1 MKSKI
6 KPVIATVFLLSL
18 AFFITE
24 AVIIQNGILSAKKQF
39 VYNVEKNFDRD
50 KIISELNGIENEES
64 FINNLSEELSDMP
77 YIKTIIMLN
86 ADGMTAMT
94 SFISSKKQNK
104 LTEQQKQLLFDTAK
118 QAYFDADFSTP
129 HWIKSSE
136 KNESVRYDF
145 LFSFNEMPTVLLIEF
160 KLEPLKAALQEDN
173 TFFFLIETATGFLIL
188 QLTAILFYVD
198 YFKKKEKLEEEHNCF
213 INGIAH
219 ELKTPLSEAISLT
232 DCCFISD
239 NEEKRQ
245 QYLSKITNCLDGM
258 GKTIEM
264 FLKNSSLT
272 TEKPKRENFS
282 LTIAAK
288 EKINEFSPLFL
299 KKELN
304 LQFNAS
310 EPLYICG
317 DKQLISIVIENFLS
331 NALKYTIPHGN
342 VKVKVYRK
350 GHNAIFSIFNETDTS
365 LNIKT
370 IWDSAYKL
378 GNGTG
383 RVNGVGLSLCK
394 KILCSN
400 KYHYGCKKESGG
412 VIFFFETKTKKTK
425 GEH

>member
-1 MKSKI
+1 MKPKK
-6 KPVIATVFLLSL
+6 KPVIATVILLTF

-24 AVIIQNGILSAKKQF
+24 TVIIQNGIFSAKKQF
-39 VYNVEKNFDRD
+39 VYNVERNFDRD
-50 KIISELNGIENEES
+50 QIINELNDIENAED
-64 FINNLSEELSDMP
+64 FINNLSQELADMP
-77 YIKTIIMLN
+77 YIKTFIMLN

-94 SFISSKKQNK
+94 SFISSKQKNN
-104 LTEQQKQLLFDTAK
+104 LTEQQKQILLETAK

-173 TFFFLIETATGFLIL
+173 TFFLLIETATGFLIL
-188 QLTAILFYVD
+188 QSAAILFYIA

-219 ELKTPLSEAISLT
+219 ELKTPLSEAINLT
-232 DCCFISD
+232 DCCSIAA
-239 NEEKRQ
+239 NEEKKQ
-245 QYLSKITNCLDGM
+245 QYLNKITICLDSM
-258 GKTIEM
+258 SKTIEM

-288 EKINEFSPLFL
+288 EKINEYSPLFL
-299 KKELN
+299 KKGLN

-310 EPLYICG
+310 ESLCICG

-331 NALKYTIPHGN
+331 NALKYTVPHGN
-342 VKVKVYRK
+342 VKVEANRK
-350 GHNAIFSIFNETDTS
+350 GQNAIFSVFNETDTS
-365 LNIKT
+365 LNSKT

-378 GNGTG
+378 DNGTG

-400 KYHYGCKKESGG
+400 KYHYGCKKENGG
-412 VIFFFETKTKKTK
+412 VIFFFETKIKKTK

>member
-1 MKSKI
+1 MKPKK
-6 KPVIATVFLLSL
+6 KPVIATVILLTF

-24 AVIIQNGILSAKKQF
+24 TVIIQNGIFSAKKQF
-39 VYNVEKNFDRD
+39 VYNVERNFDRD
-50 KIISELNGIENEES
+50 QIINELNDIENAED
-64 FINNLSEELSDMP
+64 FINNLSQELADMP
-77 YIKTIIMLN
+77 YIKTFIMLN

-94 SFISSKKQNK
+94 SFISSKQKNN
-104 LTEQQKQLLFDTAK
+104 LTEQQKQILLETAK

-173 TFFFLIETATGFLIL
+173 TFFLLIETATGFLIL
-188 QLTAILFYVD
+188 QSAAILFYID

-219 ELKTPLSEAISLT
+219 ELKTPLSEAINLT
-232 DCCFISD
+232 DCCSIAA
-239 NEEKRQ
+239 NEEKKQ
-245 QYLSKITNCLDGM
+245 QYLNKITICLDSM
-258 GKTIEM
+258 SKTIEM

-288 EKINEFSPLFL
+288 EKINEYSPLFL
-299 KKELN
+299 KKGLN

-310 EPLYICG
+310 ESLCICG

-331 NALKYTIPHGN
+331 NALKYTVPHGN
-342 VKVKVYRK
+342 VKVEANRK
-350 GHNAIFSIFNETDTS
+350 GQNAIFSVFNETDTS
-365 LNIKT
+365 LNSKT

-378 GNGTG
+378 DNGTG

-400 KYHYGCKKESGG
+400 KYHYGCKKEDGG
-412 VIFFFETKTKKTK
+412 VIFFFETKIKKTK

>member
-1 MKSKI
+1 MKPKK
-6 KPVIATVFLLSL
+6 KPVIATVILLTF

-24 AVIIQNGILSAKKQF
+24 TVIIQNGIFSAKKQF
-39 VYNVEKNFDRD
+39 VYNVERNFDRD
-50 KIISELNGIENEES
+50 QIINELNDIENAED
-64 FINNLSEELSDMP
+64 FINNLSQELADMP
-77 YIKTIIMLN
+77 YIKTFIMLN

-94 SFISSKKQNK
+94 SFISSKQKNN
-104 LTEQQKQLLFDTAK
+104 LTEQQKQILLETAK

-173 TFFFLIETATGFLIL
+173 TFFLLIETATGFLIL
-188 QLTAILFYVD
+188 QSAAILFYID

-219 ELKTPLSEAISLT
+219 ELKTPLSEAINLT
-232 DCCFISD
+232 DCCSIAA
-239 NEEKRQ
+239 NEEKKQ
-245 QYLSKITNCLDGM
+245 QYLNKITICLDSM
-258 GKTIEM
+258 SKTIEM

-288 EKINEFSPLFL
+288 EKINEYSPLFL
-299 KKELN
+299 KKGLN

-310 EPLYICG
+310 ESLCICG

-331 NALKYTIPHGN
+331 NALKYTVPHGN
-342 VKVKVYRK
+342 VKVEANRK
-350 GHNAIFSIFNETDTS
+350 GQNAIFSVFNETDTS
-365 LNIKT
+365 LNSKT

-378 GNGTG
+378 DKGTG

-400 KYHYGCKKESGG
+400 KYHYGCKKEDGG
-412 VIFFFETKTKKTK
+412 VIFFFETKIKKTK

>member
-1 MKSKI
+1 MKPNK
-6 KPVIATVFLLSL
+6 KPVIATVILLIF

-24 AVIIQNGILSAKKQF
+24 TVIIQNGIFSAKKQF
-39 VYNVEKNFDRD
+39 VYNVEKKFD
-50 KIISELNGIENEES
+50 KNQLINELNDIENAEV
-64 FINNLSEELSDMP
+64 FINKLSKELEDIP

-94 SFISSKKQNK
+94 SFISSKQKNN
-104 LTEQQKQLLFDTAK
+104 LTEQQKQILLETAK

-160 KLEPLKAALQEDN
+160 KLEPLKAALQEGN

-188 QLTAILFYVD
+188 QSAAILFYIN
-198 YFKKKEKLEEEHNCF
+198 YFKKKEKLEVEHNCF

-219 ELKTPLSEAISLT
+219 ELKTPLSEAINLT
-232 DCCFISD
+232 DCCSIAA
-239 NEEKRQ
+239 NEEKKQ
-245 QYLSKITNCLDGM
+245 QYLNKITICLDNM
-258 GKTIEM
+258 SKTIEM

-288 EKINEFSPLFL
+288 EKINEYSPLFL
-299 KKELN
+299 KKGLN

-310 EPLYICG
+310 ESLCICG

-331 NALKYTIPHGN
+331 NALKYTVPHGN
-342 VKVKVYRK
+342 VKVKAYKK
-350 GHNAIFSIFNETDTS
+350 GQNAIFSVFNETDTS
-365 LNIKT
+365 LNSKT

-400 KYHYGCKKESGG
+400 KYHYGCKKEDGG
-412 VIFFFETKTKKTK
+412 VIFFFETKIKKTK
-425 GEH
+425 GEL

>member
-1 MKSKI
+1 MKPNK
-6 KPVIATVFLLSL
+6 KPIIATVILLIF

-24 AVIIQNGILSAKKQF
+24 TVIIQNGIFSAKKQF
-39 VYNVEKNFDRD
+39 VYNVEKKFD
-50 KIISELNGIENEES
+50 KNQLINELNDIENAEV
-64 FINNLSEELSDMP
+64 FINKLSKELEDIP

-94 SFISSKKQNK
+94 SFISSKQKNN
-104 LTEQQKQLLFDTAK
+104 LTEQQKQILLETAK

-160 KLEPLKAALQEDN
+160 KLEPLKAALQEGN

-188 QLTAILFYVD
+188 QSAAILFYIN
-198 YFKKKEKLEEEHNCF
+198 YFKKKEKLEVEHNCF

-219 ELKTPLSEAISLT
+219 ELKTPLSEAINLT
-232 DCCFISD
+232 DCCSIAA
-239 NEEKRQ
+239 NEEKKQ
-245 QYLSKITNCLDGM
+245 QYLNKITICLDNM
-258 GKTIEM
+258 SKTIEM

-288 EKINEFSPLFL
+288 EKINEYSPLFL
-299 KKELN
+299 KKGLN

-310 EPLYICG
+310 ESLCICG

-331 NALKYTIPHGN
+331 NALKYTVPHGN
-342 VKVKVYRK
+342 VKVKAYKK
-350 GHNAIFSIFNETDTS
+350 GQNAIFSVFNETDTS
-365 LNIKT
+365 LNSKT

-400 KYHYGCKKESGG
+400 KYHYGCKKEDGG
-412 VIFFFETKTKKTK
+412 VIFFFETKIKKTK
-425 GEH
+425 GEL